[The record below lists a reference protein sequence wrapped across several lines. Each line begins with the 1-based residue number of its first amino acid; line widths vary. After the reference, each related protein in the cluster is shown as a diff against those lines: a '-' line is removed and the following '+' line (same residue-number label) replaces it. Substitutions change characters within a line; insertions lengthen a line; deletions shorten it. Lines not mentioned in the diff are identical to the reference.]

1 MSGCWL
7 LVYEPDKYL
16 WGEVLLNIDF
26 SDVLADPMVNI
37 VVGQIGKLYLKELMS
52 HLVDYANYKYV

>member
-1 MSGCWL
+1 M
-7 LVYEPDKYL
+7 
-16 WGEVLLNIDF
+16 NIDF

-52 HLVDYANYKYV
+52 HLVDYANYKYVQTMIYPNYDKIYPAE